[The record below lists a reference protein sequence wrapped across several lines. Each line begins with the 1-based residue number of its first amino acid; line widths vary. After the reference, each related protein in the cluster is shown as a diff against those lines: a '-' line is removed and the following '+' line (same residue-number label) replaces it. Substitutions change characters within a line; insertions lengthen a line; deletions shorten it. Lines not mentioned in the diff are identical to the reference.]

1 MPHTILHQ
9 EKSISA
15 KTLGTGSLWSQIVG
29 IALEEVFEGTRS
41 TEIDND
47 YEITYCYQG
56 RHVLKAGVSNVGTPA
71 NDVKASL
78 NFIIFAK
85 IRTAE
90 TLSKVYI
97 QCNTRS
103 LMYIIARL

>member
-1 MPHTILHQ
+1 M
-9 EKSISA
+9 
-15 KTLGTGSLWSQIVG
+15 
-29 IALEEVFEGTRS
+29 
-41 TEIDND
+41 
-47 YEITYCYQG
+47 
-56 RHVLKAGVSNVGTPA
+56 KAGVSNVGTPA

-97 QCNTRS
+97 QCNTRP